1 MRTGSVRLALLILVS
16 MALAACGQGGGHKAS
31 GQPQKAGYIVVKA
44 QPYTVV
50 NELPGRTD
58 AYQIAQVRPQVNG
71 IIEKRL
77 FTEGDTVKAGQP
89 LYQIDDKLYK
99 AQVENAKANL
109 ASAEANLK
117 TVRLKADRY
126 KKLIKR
132 QLISQQDYDDAQ
144 AALGQAQAQVSG
156 AKASLDTARIN
167 LGYTTIR
174 APISG
179 KIGRSQV
186 TAGALVTA
194 NQSTALAT
202 IRQLNPIYVDVTQ
215 SFDQLRKLRQAMASG
230 QLKQVGD
237 GKAKVGLVLA
247 DGSHYDHDGTLQFS
261 EYNVDESTG
270 SVTLRAIFPNP
281 NHDLLPG
288 MFVRARLPQG
298 EKANAI
304 MVPQKAIAIQPNG
317 SASALVIGAGN
328 KVEKHSVTTERSV
341 NGDWLISKGLK
352 VGDKLIVDGLQK
364 IHPGMTVT
372 PVKESPKS
380 PGQSQGNAASDNGQ
394 SADSQGD

>member
-1 MRTGSVRLALLILVS
+1 MRTGPVRLPLLVLIS
-16 MALAACGQGGGHKAS
+16 MALAACGQGGGHKPS
-31 GQPQKAGYIVVKA
+31 GQPQKVGYVVVKS

-58 AYQIAQVRPQVNG
+58 AHQIAEVRPQVNG

-77 FTEGDTVKAGQP
+77 FKEGDAVKAGQP

-99 AQVENAKANL
+99 AQVENAKATL

-117 TVRLKADRY
+117 SVRLKAQRY
-126 KKLIKR
+126 DKLIKR

-144 AALGQAQAQVSG
+144 AALGQARAQVAG

-194 NQSTALAT
+194 NQATALAT

-215 SFDQLRKLRQAMASG
+215 SFDQLRQLRQAMASG

-237 GKAKVGLVLA
+237 GKAKVTLVLA

-261 EYNVDESTG
+261 DYNVDESTG
-270 SVTLRAIFPNP
+270 AVTLRAIFPNP
-281 NHDLLPG
+281 DDELLPG

-298 EKANAI
+298 ENSDAI
-304 MVPQKAIAIQPNG
+304 LVPQKGITIEPNG
-317 SASALVIGAGN
+317 SASALVVGKDD
-328 KVEKHSVTTERSV
+328 KVEKRQVTTGASKD
-341 NGDWLISKGLK
+341 GDWLIRKGLK

-364 IHPGMTVT
+364 IQPGMPVT
-372 PVKESPKS
+372 PVKESQETPK
-380 PGQSQGNAASDNGQ
+380 PSQGNADDNGQ
-394 SADSQGD
+394 SADSQGE

>member
-1 MRTGSVRLALLILVS
+1 MRTGPVRLCLLILVS
-16 MALAACGQGGGHKAS
+16 MALAACGQGGGQKPS
-31 GQPQKAGYIVVKA
+31 GQPQKAGFIVVKS

-58 AYQIAQVRPQVNG
+58 AHQIAEVRPQVNG

-77 FTEGDTVKAGQP
+77 FKEGDSVKAGQA
-89 LYQIDDKLYK
+89 LYRIDDKLYK
-99 AQVENAKANL
+99 AKVENAKATL

-117 TVRLKADRY
+117 TVRLKAQRY
-126 KKLIKR
+126 DKLIKR

-144 AALGQAQAQVSG
+144 ASLGQARAQVAG

-194 NQSTALAT
+194 NQSQALAT

-215 SFDQLRKLRQAMASG
+215 SFEQLRQLRRAMASG
-230 QLKQVGD
+230 RLKQVGD
-237 GKAKVGLVLA
+237 GKAKVQLVLA

-261 EYNVDESTG
+261 NYNVDESTG
-270 SVTLRAIFPNP
+270 AVTLRAIFPNP
-281 NHDLLPG
+281 DDELLPG

-298 EKANAI
+298 QRNDAI
-304 MVPQKAIAIQPNG
+304 LVPQKAIAIQPNG
-317 SASALVIGAGN
+317 SASALVIGDGD
-328 KVEKHSVTTERSV
+328 KVEKRQVTTERSV

-364 IHPGMTVT
+364 IQPGMKVT
-372 PVKESPKS
+372 PVKETQKAPN
-380 PGQSQGNAASDNGQ
+380 PAQSNADDNGQ